1 MKLNI
6 SVTIALVGQALSG
19 LSLFIGALF
28 GLGYRV
34 SPALGL
40 IEYPTKFIVG
50 GFIFVGSVLAIL
62 ASMKYKKATTN
73 WKLAMIGLPI
83 GASGW
88 GLYTVSLILTDPF
101 ALFPIYLSLGLACAF
116 VINLFEVIKDEAN
129 TRKHVEDLHNE

>member
-62 ASMKYKKATTN
+62 ASRKYKKATTK

-88 GLYTVSLILTDPF
+88 GLYTVSLILTDP
-101 ALFPIYLSLGLACAF
+101 
-116 VINLFEVIKDEAN
+116 
-129 TRKHVEDLHNE
+129 